1 MLLKSSLEI
10 FTRRCLNIAMDSI
23 LTMLS
28 SLQLDLLMVSAQPV
42 MLLRERGK
50 SRRSLAKQLVSFVI
64 VIDGGWDTAP
74 GGPYAWGYYFVEE
87 QNNPPAYC
95 DAGWPCASNKKYN
108 GRGPIQLSHNY
119 NYKQAGDHGAIRR
132 DLINNPELVATDAT
146 ISFKTA
152 IWFWMTPQGNKP
164 SSHDVIL
171 GRWTPSDAD
180 RAAGRVPGYGAIT
193 NIINGGIECVHGPH
207 PSSGDRIG
215 FYKRYCDILGIN
227 YGGNLNC
234 RDQKPF

>member
-1 MLLKSSLEI
+1 MTVK
-10 FTRRCLNIAMDSI
+10 FDDRCS
-23 LTMLS
+23 
-28 SLQLDLLMVSAQPV
+28 
-42 MLLRERGK
+42 
-50 SRRSLAKQLVSFVI
+50 
-64 VIDGGWDTAP
+64 
-74 GGPYAWGYYFVEE
+74 
-87 QNNPPAYC
+87 
-95 DAGWPCASNKKYN
+95 
-108 GRGPIQLSHNY
+108 NY